1 LLVSGWVK
9 MGSPRLSVIII
20 SLLAIGLF
28 SVGFMGFYGQG
39 SVDYGIT
46 TYDNSTFDYLEDIS
60 GDMSDSAIST
70 KNETEGLGSS
80 IDSENDVFGSFFAQA
95 WTALKTTGQSLD
107 ATQDLV
113 SDSADKIPFMN
124 SKFVISLKTFIIS
137 AAIIIII
144 IGIFLH
150 FVKQSDRL

>member
-1 LLVSGWVK
+1 

-124 SKFVISLKTFIIS
+124 SRFTIALKIFIIS
-137 AAIIIII
+137 AAIITII